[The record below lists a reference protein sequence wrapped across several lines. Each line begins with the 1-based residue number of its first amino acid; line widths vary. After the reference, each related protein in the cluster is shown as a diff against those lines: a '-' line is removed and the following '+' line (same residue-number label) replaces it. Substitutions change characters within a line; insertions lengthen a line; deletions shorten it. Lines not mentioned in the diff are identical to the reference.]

1 MKKFMSLNKFCSF
14 TLPNF
19 KLAHKCKL
27 LKNKTYSSFLETK
40 IMWSYT
46 IIYEIII

>member
-1 MKKFMSLNKFCSF
+1 MKKFMSMNKFCSF

-27 LKNKTYSSFLETK
+27 VK
-40 IMWSYT
+40 IKHIAHFWKPKLCEAIPSYMK
-46 IIYEIII
+46 